1 MDKYFKYIKDIIFIL
16 LLIRLTFVEYNNLYL
31 LVELASS
38 ILYIFIPNDISNK
51 SNSIDSIE

>member
-1 MDKYFKYIKDIIFIL
+1 VDKYFKHIKDIIFIL